1 MSSDS
6 PRKIESF
13 TIKIEDKRIFIR
25 LGYKASTKTISESVR
40 SMVNKEREHLSSL
53 LHPVAVYEVVDYE
66 ETNRHPVFE
75 GAEKVALCV
84 CTIGAEL
91 ENKSAALI
99 QKNEMLKGLVLDAF
113 GSEAAEEVARQADK
127 VIAQEARNLGLW
139 PSKRFSPGYGIW
151 DIREQKYIF
160 QALPAGDIGVRL
172 TDSFMMVPRKSVS
185 FRINFY
191 LDKELST
198 RSF

>member
-6 PRKIESF
+6 FRKIESF

-25 LGYKASTKTISESVR
+25 LGYKASTKTIDESVR

-53 LHPVAVYEVVDYE
+53 LHPVAVYEVLDYKN
-66 ETNRHPVFE
+66 TNKHPVFE

-91 ENKSAALI
+91 EKRSADLI
-99 QKNEMLKGLVLDAF
+99 QKNEMLRGLVLDTF
-113 GSEAAEEVARQADK
+113 GSEAAEDVARQSDK
-127 VIAQEARNLGLW
+127 VIAQEALRLGLW

-151 DIREQKYIF
+151 DIREQRYIF
-160 QALPAGDIGVRL
+160 QTLPAGGIGVRL

-185 FRINFY
+185 FRINLY
-191 LDKELST
+191 KDKELST

>member
-6 PRKIESF
+6 PRKINSF
-13 TIKIEDKRIFIR
+13 SIKFEDKRIFIR
-25 LGYKASTKTISESVR
+25 LGYKASTKTINESVR
-40 SMVNKEREHLSSL
+40 SMVNKEKEHLSSL
-53 LHPVAVYEVVDYE
+53 LHPVAVYKILDYRN
-66 ETNRHPVFE
+66 TNKHPVFK

-91 ENKSAALI
+91 EKKSADLI
-99 QKNEMLKGLVLDAF
+99 QKNEILRGFVLDAF
-113 GSEAAEEVARQADK
+113 GSEAAEDVARKSDK
-127 VIAQEARNLGLW
+127 VIAQEARRMGLW

-151 DIREQKYIF
+151 DIREQGYIF
-160 QALPAGDIGVRL
+160 QTLPAADIGVRL

-191 LDKELST
+191 QDRKLST

>member
-1 MSSDS
+1 MSPAS
-6 PRKIESF
+6 PRRIEGF
-13 TIKIEDKRIFIR
+13 KLRLEDKRIFIR

-40 SMVNKEREHLSSL
+40 SMVDEERKNLPFL
-53 LHPVAVYEVVDYE
+53 LHPVAVYDVLSYE
-66 ETNRHPVFE
+66 ETYQHPVFQ

-91 ENKSAALI
+91 EKKSADLI
-99 QKNEMLKGLVLDAF
+99 QKNDMLRGLVLDAF
-113 GSEAAEEVARQADK
+113 GSEAAEEVARQSDK
-127 VIAQEARNLGLW
+127 VIAQEALRLGLW

-151 DIREQKYIF
+151 DIREQGYVF
-160 QALPAGDIGVRL
+160 QVLPAAEIGIRL

-191 LDKELST
+191 KDKELST
-198 RSF
+198 RSI